1 MLVILSDLHLNDGT
15 CGSILAPG
23 TMNLL
28 SERLCDLAWRASWRA
43 DGAYQPIERLDLVL
57 LGDVL
62 DITCSQRWLKGD
74 ARPWSDIT
82 SHAVSDTVAAIV
94 DEILRRNVEC
104 IRTLRSLATEAT
116 ISLPPATASGQ
127 PVLDAEEM
135 PVAVYTH
142 YMVGNHDW
150 LLHLRGPSYD
160 VIRHKVAHHLGLVSP
175 HNKPFAH
182 EASECDEL
190 HEALRRHRVLARHGD
205 IFDPLS
211 FADDRDAASLS
222 DAISIELVGNF
233 LGHIEDQIA
242 AELPAAAARAL
253 ADIDQIRPNLLIP
266 AWMEGML
273 ERTGCTLAQRSAI
286 KRIWDY
292 MAEQLLHLEI
302 VRKCAAASSA
312 DMLDGLA
319 AALKFGR
326 RDSADWAGRTINWL
340 NNLRGAATTS
350 YAMHALAEADFRN
363 RRARHIVYGHT
374 HSYEIL
380 PLDASHADG
389 YVLNQT
395 YFNAGTWRRV
405 YRPTQAISGCHEF
418 IAADCF
424 TLLAFYQA
432 DERSGRSHETWSG
445 TLAPSTIETAQRSQ
459 GATAGSPS
467 SASSPIR
474 APQFASS
481 RGMATS
487 RGY

>member
-15 CGSILAPG
+15 CGTTLAKG
-23 TMNLL
+23 SLDLL

-43 DGAYQPIERLDLVL
+43 DGTYQPIDRLDLVL

-62 DITCSQRWLKGD
+62 DITGSQRWLKGD
-74 ARPWSDIT
+74 ARPWSDVA
-82 SHAVSDTVAAIV
+82 SHAVSDATSAIV
-94 DEILRRNVEC
+94 DEILRQNVEC

-116 ISLPPATASGQ
+116 LSLPPATSTGQ
-127 PVLDAEEM
+127 PVPDAEEL
-135 PVAVYTH
+135 PVAVYSH

-150 LLHLRGPSYD
+150 LLHLRGSQYD
-160 VIRHKVAHHLGLVSP
+160 VIRHKVAHHLGLVTP

-182 EASECDEL
+182 ESCESDEL
-190 HEALRRHRVLARHGD
+190 HDALRRHRVLARHGD
-205 IFDPLS
+205 IFDPLA
-211 FADDRDAASLS
+211 FADDRDSASLC
-222 DAISIELVGNF
+222 DAISIELIAKF
-233 LGHIEDQIA
+233 LGHIENEIA
-242 AELPAAAARAL
+242 ADLPPAAAKAL
-253 ADIDQIRPNLLIP
+253 ADIEQIRPMLLIP
-266 AWMEGML
+266 AWMEGTL

-292 MAEQLLHLEI
+292 MVEQLLHLDI
-302 VRKCAAASSA
+302 VRTCAAACSA
-312 DMLDGLA
+312 DMIDGLS

-326 RDSADWAGRTINWL
+326 RDTADWTGRTL
-340 NNLRGAATTS
+340 NFLSSLRGTTNQS

-374 HSYEIL
+374 HQHEIV

-405 YRPTQAISGCHEF
+405 YRPTQALQGCHEF

-432 DERSGRSHETWSG
+432 DERSGRSHETLCG
-445 TLAPSTIETAQRSQ
+445 TLASSTIEPPTRQQIAEP
-459 GATAGSPS
+459 AA
-467 SASSPIR
+467 AIAAPIR
-474 APQFASS
+474 APQFAGS
-481 RGMATS
+481 RGMAMA